1 MNRLKQQSSLLTVW
15 GVNSLLNLMLF
26 KLIRE
31 KVEARNV
38 SLDHFTYCR
47 KPPDFL
53 SVFLYKKEDWK
64 EGLESEDTTHGMG
77 RKRVILLKNVFHL
90 INTYLLMQY
99 DFDYSLILSETLFN

>member
-15 GVNSLLNLMLF
+15 DVNSHLNLMLF

-47 KPPDFL
+47 KPPDFI

-64 EGLESEDTTHGMG
+64 EGLESEDTTHGMKEG
-77 RKRVILLKNVFHL
+77 DTSKKCFSSNKYILANA
-90 INTYLLMQY
+90 I
-99 DFDYSLILSETLFN
+99 

>member
-1 MNRLKQQSSLLTVW
+1 
-15 GVNSLLNLMLF
+15 MLF

-47 KPPDFL
+47 KPPHFI

-64 EGLESEDTTHGMG
+64 EGLESEDTTHGMTW
-77 RKRVILLKNVFHL
+77 VILLKIVFHL
-90 INTYLLMQY
+90 INTYLLMLC
-99 DFDYSLILSETLFN
+99 DFDYTEGQSI